1 MYIQDGLL
9 DYILVIIK
17 NTRARNMQSATPG
30 YELEDIDLLLTDANI
45 ATMDSAVEA
54 PYGAIENAALAIK
67 NGKIMWLG
75 EQKNLPSFDVFATP
89 TLSIKG
95 QWLTPGLIDCHTH
108 LVFAG
113 SRAEEFE
120 QRLQGVSYEQIA
132 AQGGGITS
140 TVKATRAADHEQL
153 FVAAKDRLNTLLAEG
168 VTTVEIKSGYG
179 LDTANEV
186 KILEVARLL
195 DEHHPINIKTT
206 FLGAHA
212 LPPEYKGRSDDYID
226 LVCNDML
233 DQVVANNLADAVD
246 VFCENV
252 GFSYTQ
258 TKRVF
263 EAAKKHNLPVKCH
276 AEQLS
281 NQHGAE
287 LVAQFNGLSADH
299 IEYLDEDGV
308 KAMAQAGTVAV
319 LLPGAFYFLRET
331 QLPPIA
337 LLNQYKVP
345 IAIASDFNPG
355 TSPLC
360 SLQLMMNMAC
370 TLFRLTPEQSLAG
383 VTRNAAKALGL
394 TDRGVLKVGARADIA
409 HWQISHPAQLSYQF
423 GVNKLL
429 NLWIMGKLI

>member
-1 MYIQDGLL
+1 MQ
-9 DYILVIIK
+9 
-17 NTRARNMQSATPG
+17 NTQQNNN
-30 YELEDIDLLLTDANI
+30 LENIDLLLTDANI
-45 ATMDSAVEA
+45 ATMDPTRDT
-54 PYGAIENAALAIK
+54 PYGIIKNAALAIK
-67 NGKIMWLG
+67 NGEIVWLG
-75 EQKNLPSFDVFATP
+75 EQASLPSFDVFATP

-113 SRAEEFE
+113 SRAQEFE

-132 AQGGGITS
+132 AQGGGIAS
-140 TVKATRAADHEQL
+140 TVKATRAADREQL
-153 FVAAKDRLNTLLAEG
+153 FVDAKDRLNTLLKEG

-179 LDTANEV
+179 LDTENEI
-186 KILEVARLL
+186 KLLEVARLL
-195 DEHHPINIKTT
+195 GEHHPIDIKTT

-212 LPPEYKGRSDDYID
+212 LPKEYKGRADEYID
-226 LVCNDML
+226 LVCNEML
-233 DQVVANNLADAVD
+233 EQVVAGDLADAVD

-252 GFSYTQ
+252 GFSYEQ

-263 EAAKKHNLPVKCH
+263 AAATKHNLPVTCH

-287 LVAQFNGLSADH
+287 LVAEFNGLSADH
-299 IEYLDEDGV
+299 IEYLDEQGV
-308 KAMAQAGTVAV
+308 EAMAKAGTVAV

-331 QLPPIA
+331 KQPPIE

-360 SLQLMMNMAC
+360 SVQLMMNMAC
-370 TLFRLTPEQSLAG
+370 TLFRLTPEQALAG
-383 VTRNAAKALGL
+383 VTCNAAKALGL
-394 TDRGVLKVGARADIA
+394 NDRGVLKVGARADIA
-409 HWQISHPAQLSYQF
+409 HWQISHPSQLSYQF
-423 GVNKLL
+423 GVNKLS
-429 NLWIMGKLI
+429 NLWILGKLN

>member
-1 MYIQDGLL
+1 MDC
-9 DYILVIIK
+9 
-17 NTRARNMQSATPG
+17 NMQNTQQNNN
-30 YELEDIDLLLTDANI
+30 LENIDLLLIDANI
-45 ATMDSAVEA
+45 ATMDPTRDT
-54 PYGAIENAALAIK
+54 PYGIIENAALAIK
-67 NGKIMWLG
+67 NGEIVWLG
-75 EQKNLPSFDVFATP
+75 EQASLPSFDVFATP

-113 SRAEEFE
+113 SRAQEFE

-132 AQGGGITS
+132 AQGGGIAS
-140 TVKATRAADHEQL
+140 TVKATRAANREQL
-153 FVAAKDRLNTLLAEG
+153 FVDAKDRLNTLLKEG

-179 LDTANEV
+179 LDTENEI
-186 KILEVARLL
+186 KLLEVARLL
-195 DEHHPINIKTT
+195 GEHHPIDIKTT

-212 LPPEYKGRSDDYID
+212 LPKEYKGRADEYID
-226 LVCNDML
+226 LVCNEML
-233 DQVVANNLADAVD
+233 EQVVAGGLADAVD

-252 GFSYTQ
+252 GFSYEQ

-263 EAAKKHNLPVKCH
+263 AAVAKHNLPVKCH

-287 LVAQFNGLSADH
+287 LVAEFNGLSADH
-299 IEYLDEDGV
+299 IEYLDEQGV
-308 KAMAQAGTVAV
+308 EAMAKAGTVAV

-331 QLPPIA
+331 KQPPIE

-360 SLQLMMNMAC
+360 SVQLMMNMAC
-370 TLFRLTPEQSLAG
+370 TLFRLTPEQALAG
-383 VTRNAAKALGL
+383 VTSNAAKALGL
-394 TDRGVLKVGARADIA
+394 NDRGVLKVGARADIA
-409 HWQISHPAQLSYQF
+409 HWQISHPSQLSYQF
-423 GVNKLL
+423 GVNKLS
-429 NLWIMGKLI
+429 NLWILGKLN

>member
-1 MYIQDGLL
+1 MSNSTIDSL
-9 DYILVIIK
+9 
-17 NTRARNMQSATPG
+17 PC
-30 YELEDIDLLLTDANI
+30 EWDLLITDANI
-45 ATMDSAVEA
+45 ATMDSSIDSA
-54 PYGAIENAALAIK
+54 YGAIENAALAIK
-67 NGKIMWLG
+67 DGHIAWLG
-75 EQKNLPSFDVFATP
+75 KQSELPKFDAFATP
-89 TLSIKG
+89 MLSAKG

-132 AQGGGITS
+132 AQGGGIAS
-140 TVKATRAADHEQL
+140 TVRATREADHEAL
-153 FVAAKDRLNTLLAEG
+153 FVLAKDRLNALYAEG

-179 LDTANEV
+179 LDCENEV

-195 DEHHPINIKTT
+195 GENHPVDVKTT

-212 LPPEYKGRSDDYID
+212 LPPEYKGRSDEYID

-233 DQVVANNLADAVD
+233 EQVVSTNLADAVD

-252 GFSYTQ
+252 GFSNEQ
-258 TKRVF
+258 TRRVF
-263 EAAKKHNLPVKCH
+263 AAAKKHNLPVKCH

-281 NQHGAE
+281 NQQGAE
-287 LVAQFNGLSADH
+287 LVAEFKGLSADH
-299 IEYLDEDGV
+299 IEYLDESGV
-308 KAMAQAGTVAV
+308 KAMAAAGTVAV

-331 QLPPIA
+331 KQPPID
-337 LLNQYKVP
+337 LLKQYNVP
-345 IAIASDFNPG
+345 IAISTDFNPG

-360 SLQLMMNMAC
+360 SLQLMMNMGC
-370 TLFRLTPEQSLAG
+370 TLFRLTPTETLAG

-394 TDRGVLKVGARADIA
+394 TDRGVLKVGMRADIA
-409 HWQISHPAQLSYQF
+409 HWQISHPAQLSYQL

-429 NLWIMGKLI
+429 NLWILGRLN

>member
-1 MYIQDGLL
+1 
-9 DYILVIIK
+9 
-17 NTRARNMQSATPG
+17 MQSTTQN
-30 YELEDIDLLLTDANI
+30 YELEEIDLLLTDANI
-45 ATMDSAVEA
+45 ATMDSNINA
-54 PYGAIENAALAIK
+54 PYGAIENAAIAIK
-67 NGKIMWLG
+67 NGKIAWIG
-75 EQKNLPSFDVFATP
+75 EQSTLPSFDVFATP
-89 TLSIKG
+89 TLSVKG

-113 SRAEEFE
+113 SRSQEFE
-120 QRLQGVSYEQIA
+120 QRLQGVSYEEIA
-132 AQGGGITS
+132 AQGGGIAS
-140 TVKATRAADHEQL
+140 TVKATRAADREQL
-153 FVAAKDRLNTLLAEG
+153 FVDAKDRLNTLLKEG
-168 VTTVEIKSGYG
+168 VTTAEIKSGYG
-179 LDTANEV
+179 LDTENEI

-195 DEHHPINIKTT
+195 GEHHPIDIKTT

-212 LPPEYKGRSDDYID
+212 LPPEYKGRADEYID
-226 LVCNDML
+226 LVCTDML

-252 GFSYTQ
+252 GFSYSQ

-263 EAAKKHNLPVKCH
+263 QAAKKHNLPVKCH

-299 IEYLDEDGV
+299 IEHLDEEGV
-308 KAMAQAGTVAV
+308 KAMADAGTVAV

-331 QLPPIA
+331 KIPPIE

-360 SLQLMMNMAC
+360 SVHLMMNMAC
-370 TLFRLTPEQSLAG
+370 TLFRLTPEQALAG

-394 TDRGVLKVGARADIA
+394 DDRGILKVGARADIA
-409 HWQISHPAQLSYQF
+409 HWQISHPSQLSYQF

-429 NLWIMGKLI
+429 NLWILGRIN

>member
-1 MYIQDGLL
+1 
-9 DYILVIIK
+9 
-17 NTRARNMQSATPG
+17 MQNKTTG
-30 YELEDIDLLLTDANI
+30 YTLEDLDLLLTDANI
-45 ATMDSAVEA
+45 ATMDSTIDA

-67 NGKIMWLG
+67 NGEIVWLG
-75 EQKNLPSFDVFATP
+75 EQSNLPSFDAFATP

-108 LVFAG
+108 LIFAG

-132 AQGGGITS
+132 AQGGGIAS

-153 FVAAKDRLNTLLAEG
+153 FVDAKDRLNTLLAEG
-168 VTTVEIKSGYG
+168 VTTAEIKSGYG
-179 LDTANEV
+179 LDVENEI

-195 DEHHPINIKTT
+195 NEHHPIDIKTT

-212 LPPEYKGRSDDYID
+212 LPSEYKGRADEYID
-226 LVCNDML
+226 LVCTQML
-233 DQVVANNLADAVD
+233 EQVVANNLADAVD

-252 GFSYTQ
+252 GFSLVQ
-258 TKRVF
+258 TKQVF
-263 EAAKKHNLPVKCH
+263 DAATKHNLPVKCH

-281 NQHGAE
+281 NQQGAQ
-287 LVAQFNGLSADH
+287 LVAEYKGLSADH
-299 IEYLDEDGV
+299 IEYLDENGV
-308 KAMAQAGTVAV
+308 KAMAEVGTVAV

-331 QLPPIA
+331 QLPPID
-337 LLNQYKVP
+337 LLQKYNVP

-360 SLQLMMNMAC
+360 SVQLMMNMAC
-370 TLFRLTPEQSLAG
+370 TLFRLTPEQALAG
-383 VTRNAAKALGL
+383 VTRNAAQALGL
-394 TDRGVLKVGARADIA
+394 KDRGVLKVGARADIA

-429 NLWIMGKLI
+429 NLWILGRIN

>member
-1 MYIQDGLL
+1 
-9 DYILVIIK
+9 
-17 NTRARNMQSATPG
+17 MQSTTKN
-30 YELEDIDLLLTDANI
+30 YELEEIDLLLTDANI
-45 ATMDSAVEA
+45 ATMDSNINA
-54 PYGAIENAALAIK
+54 PYGAIENAAIAIK
-67 NGKIMWLG
+67 NGKIAWIG
-75 EQKNLPSFDVFATP
+75 EQSTLPSFDVFATP

-113 SRAEEFE
+113 SRSQEFE

-132 AQGGGITS
+132 AQGGGIAS
-140 TVKATRAADHEQL
+140 TVKATRAADREQL
-153 FVAAKDRLNTLLAEG
+153 FVDAKDRLNTLLKEG

-179 LDTANEV
+179 LDTENEI

-195 DEHHPINIKTT
+195 GEHHPIDIKTT

-212 LPPEYKGRSDDYID
+212 LPPEYKGRADEYID
-226 LVCNDML
+226 LVCTDML

-252 GFSYTQ
+252 GFSYSQ

-263 EAAKKHNLPVKCH
+263 QAAKKHNLPVKCH

-299 IEYLDEDGV
+299 IEHLDEEGV
-308 KAMAQAGTVAV
+308 KAMANAGTVAV

-331 QLPPIA
+331 QFPPIE

-360 SLQLMMNMAC
+360 SVHLMMNMAC
-370 TLFRLTPEQSLAG
+370 TLFRLTPEQALAG

-394 TDRGVLKVGARADIA
+394 DDRGILKVGARADIA
-409 HWQISHPAQLSYQF
+409 HWQISHPSQLSYQF

-429 NLWIMGKLI
+429 NLWILGRIN

>member
-1 MYIQDGLL
+1 
-9 DYILVIIK
+9 
-17 NTRARNMQSATPG
+17 MQNKTTG
-30 YELEDIDLLLTDANI
+30 YTLEDLDLLLTDANI
-45 ATMDSAVEA
+45 ATMDSTIDA

-67 NGKIMWLG
+67 NGEIVWLG
-75 EQKNLPSFDVFATP
+75 EQSNLPSFDAFATP

-108 LVFAG
+108 LIFAG

-132 AQGGGITS
+132 AQGGGIAS

-153 FVAAKDRLNTLLAEG
+153 FVDAKDRLNTLLAEG
-168 VTTVEIKSGYG
+168 VTTAEIKSGYG
-179 LDTANEV
+179 LDVENEI

-195 DEHHPINIKTT
+195 NEHHPIDIKTT

-212 LPPEYKGRSDDYID
+212 LPLEYKGRADEYID
-226 LVCNDML
+226 LVCTQML
-233 DQVVANNLADAVD
+233 EQVVANNLADAVD

-252 GFSYTQ
+252 GFSLAQ
-258 TKRVF
+258 TKQVF
-263 EAAKKHNLPVKCH
+263 DAATKHNLPVKCH

-281 NQHGAE
+281 NQQGAQ
-287 LVAQFNGLSADH
+287 LVAGYKGLSADH
-299 IEYLDEDGV
+299 IEYLDENGV
-308 KAMAQAGTVAV
+308 KAMAEVGTVAV

-331 QLPPIA
+331 QLPPID
-337 LLNQYKVP
+337 LLQKYNVP

-360 SLQLMMNMAC
+360 SVQLMMNMAC
-370 TLFRLTPEQSLAG
+370 TLFRLTPEQALAG
-383 VTRNAAKALGL
+383 VTRNAAQALGL
-394 TDRGVLKVGARADIA
+394 KDRGVLKVGARADIA
-409 HWQISHPAQLSYQF
+409 HWQISHPSQLSYQF

-429 NLWIMGKLI
+429 NLWILGRIN

>member
-1 MYIQDGLL
+1 
-9 DYILVIIK
+9 
-17 NTRARNMQSATPG
+17 MQNKTTG
-30 YELEDIDLLLTDANI
+30 YTLEDLDLLLTDANI
-45 ATMDSAVEA
+45 ATMDSTIDA

-67 NGKIMWLG
+67 NGEIVWLG
-75 EQKNLPSFDVFATP
+75 EQSNLPSFDAFATP

-108 LVFAG
+108 LIFAG

-132 AQGGGITS
+132 AQGGGIAS

-153 FVAAKDRLNTLLAEG
+153 FVDAKDRLNTLLAEG
-168 VTTVEIKSGYG
+168 VTTAEIKSGYG
-179 LDTANEV
+179 LDVENEI

-195 DEHHPINIKTT
+195 NEHHPIDIKTT

-212 LPPEYKGRSDDYID
+212 LPPEYKGRADEFID
-226 LVCNDML
+226 LVCTQML
-233 DQVVANNLADAVD
+233 EQVVANNLADAVD

-252 GFSYTQ
+252 GFSLVQ
-258 TKRVF
+258 TKQVF
-263 EAAKKHNLPVKCH
+263 DAATKHNLPVKCH

-281 NQHGAE
+281 NQQGAQ
-287 LVAQFNGLSADH
+287 LVAEYKGLSADH
-299 IEYLDEDGV
+299 IEYLDENGV
-308 KAMAQAGTVAV
+308 KAMAEAGTVAV

-331 QLPPIA
+331 QLPPID
-337 LLNQYKVP
+337 LLQKYNVP

-360 SLQLMMNMAC
+360 SVQLMMNMAC
-370 TLFRLTPEQSLAG
+370 TLFRLTPEQALAG
-383 VTRNAAKALGL
+383 VTRNAAQALGL
-394 TDRGVLKVGARADIA
+394 KDRGVLKVGARADIA

-429 NLWIMGKLI
+429 NLWILGRIN

>member
-1 MYIQDGLL
+1 
-9 DYILVIIK
+9 
-17 NTRARNMQSATPG
+17 MQNKTTG
-30 YELEDIDLLLTDANI
+30 YALEDLDLLLTDANI
-45 ATMDSAVEA
+45 ATMDSTIDA

-67 NGKIMWLG
+67 NGEIVWLG
-75 EQKNLPSFDVFATP
+75 EQSNLPSFDAFATP

-108 LVFAG
+108 LIFAG

-132 AQGGGITS
+132 AQGGGIAS

-153 FVAAKDRLNTLLAEG
+153 FVDAKDRLNTLLAEG
-168 VTTVEIKSGYG
+168 VTTAEIKSGYG
-179 LDTANEV
+179 LDVENEI

-195 DEHHPINIKTT
+195 NEHHPIDIKTT

-212 LPPEYKGRSDDYID
+212 LPPEYKGRADEFID
-226 LVCNDML
+226 LVCTQML
-233 DQVVANNLADAVD
+233 EQVVANNLADAVD

-252 GFSYTQ
+252 GFSLAQ
-258 TKRVF
+258 TKQVF
-263 EAAKKHNLPVKCH
+263 DAATKHNLPVKCH

-281 NQHGAE
+281 NQQGAQ
-287 LVAQFNGLSADH
+287 LVAEYKGLSADH
-299 IEYLDEDGV
+299 IEYLDENGV
-308 KAMAQAGTVAV
+308 KAMAEAGTVAV

-331 QLPPIA
+331 QLPPID
-337 LLNQYKVP
+337 LLQKYNVP

-360 SLQLMMNMAC
+360 SVQLMMNMAC
-370 TLFRLTPEQSLAG
+370 TLFRLTPEQALAG
-383 VTRNAAKALGL
+383 VTRNAAQALGL
-394 TDRGVLKVGARADIA
+394 KDRGVLKVGARADIA

-429 NLWIMGKLI
+429 NLWILGRIN

>member
-1 MYIQDGLL
+1 MDC
-9 DYILVIIK
+9 
-17 NTRARNMQSATPG
+17 NMQNTQQNNN
-30 YELEDIDLLLTDANI
+30 LENIDLLLTDANI
-45 ATMDSAVEA
+45 ATMDPTRDT
-54 PYGAIENAALAIK
+54 PYGIIKNAALAIK
-67 NGKIMWLG
+67 NGEIVWLG
-75 EQKNLPSFDVFATP
+75 EQASLPSFDVFATP

-113 SRAEEFE
+113 SRAQEFE

-132 AQGGGITS
+132 AQGGGIAS
-140 TVKATRAADHEQL
+140 TVKATRAADREQL
-153 FVAAKDRLNTLLAEG
+153 FVDAKDRLNTLLKEG

-179 LDTANEV
+179 LDTENEI
-186 KILEVARLL
+186 KLLEVARLL
-195 DEHHPINIKTT
+195 GEHHPIDIKTT

-212 LPPEYKGRSDDYID
+212 LPKEYKGRADEYID
-226 LVCNDML
+226 LVCNEML
-233 DQVVANNLADAVD
+233 EQVVAGDLADAVD

-252 GFSYTQ
+252 GFSYEQ

-263 EAAKKHNLPVKCH
+263 AAATKHNLPVKCH

-287 LVAQFNGLSADH
+287 LVAEFNGLSADH
-299 IEYLDEDGV
+299 IEYLDEQGV
-308 KAMAQAGTVAV
+308 EAMAKAGTVAV

-331 QLPPIA
+331 KQPPIE

-360 SLQLMMNMAC
+360 SVQLMMNMAC
-370 TLFRLTPEQSLAG
+370 TLFRLTPEQALAG
-383 VTRNAAKALGL
+383 VTCNAAKALGL
-394 TDRGVLKVGARADIA
+394 NDRGVLKVGARADIA
-409 HWQISHPAQLSYQF
+409 HWQISHPSQLSYQF
-423 GVNKLL
+423 GVNKLS
-429 NLWIMGKLI
+429 NLWILGKLN

>member
-1 MYIQDGLL
+1 
-9 DYILVIIK
+9 
-17 NTRARNMQSATPG
+17 MQNKISNN
-30 YELEDIDLLLTDANI
+30 ELGDIDLLITDANI
-45 ATMDSAVEA
+45 ATMDTAIDA

-67 NGKIMWLG
+67 NGKIAWLG
-75 EQKNLPSFDVFATP
+75 KQSDLPSFDVFATP

-113 SRAEEFE
+113 SRSQEFE

-132 AQGGGITS
+132 AQGGGIAS
-140 TVKATRAADHEQL
+140 TVAATRLADREQL
-153 FVAAKDRLNTLLAEG
+153 FVDGKDRLNTLLAEG

-179 LDTANEV
+179 LDVKNEL
-186 KILEVARLL
+186 KLLEVARLL
-195 DEHHPINIKTT
+195 GEHHPIDIITT

-212 LPPEYKGRSDDYID
+212 LPPEYKGRTDEFIN
-226 LVCNDML
+226 LVCTDML
-233 DQVVANNLADAVD
+233 EQVVANNLADAVD

-252 GFSYTQ
+252 GFSYEQ
-258 TKRVF
+258 TEQVF
-263 EAAKKHNLPVKCH
+263 EAAKKHNLPIKCH

-281 NQHGAE
+281 NQRGAQ
-287 LVAQFNGLSADH
+287 LVAKFKGLSADH

-308 KAMAQAGTVAV
+308 KAMAQAGTIAV

-331 QLPPIA
+331 QLPPIE
-337 LLNQYKVP
+337 LLQKYKVP

-383 VTRNAAKALGL
+383 VTRNAALALGL
-394 TDRGVLKVGARADIA
+394 NDRGVLKVGARADIA
-409 HWQISHPAQLSYQF
+409 HWQIGHPSQLSYQF

-429 NLWIMGKLI
+429 NLWILGRIN

>member
-1 MYIQDGLL
+1 MDC
-9 DYILVIIK
+9 
-17 NTRARNMQSATPG
+17 NMQNTQQNNN
-30 YELEDIDLLLTDANI
+30 LENIDLLLTDANI
-45 ATMDSAVEA
+45 ATMDPTRDT
-54 PYGAIENAALAIK
+54 PYGIIKNAALAIK
-67 NGKIMWLG
+67 NGEIVWLG
-75 EQKNLPSFDVFATP
+75 EQASLPSFDVFATP

-113 SRAEEFE
+113 SRAQEFE

-132 AQGGGITS
+132 AQGGGIAS
-140 TVKATRAADHEQL
+140 TVKATRAADREQL
-153 FVAAKDRLNTLLAEG
+153 FVDAKDRLNTLLKEG

-179 LDTANEV
+179 LDTENEI
-186 KILEVARLL
+186 KLLEVARLL
-195 DEHHPINIKTT
+195 GEHHPIDIKTT

-212 LPPEYKGRSDDYID
+212 LPKEYKGRADEYID
-226 LVCNDML
+226 LVCNEML
-233 DQVVANNLADAVD
+233 EQVVAGDLADAVD

-252 GFSYTQ
+252 GFSYEQ

-263 EAAKKHNLPVKCH
+263 AAAAKHNLPVKCH

-287 LVAQFNGLSADH
+287 LVAEFNGLSADH
-299 IEYLDEDGV
+299 IEYLDEQGV
-308 KAMAQAGTVAV
+308 EAMAKAGTVAV

-331 QLPPIA
+331 KQPPIE

-360 SLQLMMNMAC
+360 SVQLMMNMAC
-370 TLFRLTPEQSLAG
+370 TLFRLTPEQALAG
-383 VTRNAAKALGL
+383 VTSNAAKALGL
-394 TDRGVLKVGARADIA
+394 NDRGVLKVGARADIA
-409 HWQISHPAQLSYQF
+409 HWQISHPSQLSYQF
-423 GVNKLL
+423 GVNKLS
-429 NLWIMGKLI
+429 NLWILGKLN